1 LSCPDLRGTLFQTNI
16 DAKIKRGERHR
27 NESLCR
33 KQNMKEIKVGKV
45 AVVVVVLIALLIVV
59 LSSFVVVPAGHT
71 GVRVTMGRVVGQ
83 EREGL
88 IFTPPFIQNVVLMDN
103 RTQALEMETEA
114 VTRDL
119 QGVRMVYTV
128 NYSLNSDMAG
138 NVFREIGLGFESII
152 IRPTVEETVKDI
164 TARYT
169 IEELITQRAR
179 VSADIAAELQSNLS
193 IRGFTFERF
202 NIVDFAFSVE
212 FSNAIEQ
219 VRIAEQHALRAYQDL
234 ERSRHEA
241 EAERVMARAQAD
253 VLRYQ
258 AAELTDTNL
267 MAMWI
272 ERWNGVLPSVMTG
285 DGNGM
290 FLNFDLGDIQ
300 PSTQAPRT
308 PAATQPTPT
317 PTPAPQAFQPASYAD
332 E

>member
-1 LSCPDLRGTLFQTNI
+1 MINRPTSQTN
-16 DAKIKRGERHR
+16 K
-27 NESLCR
+27 
-33 KQNMKEIKVGKV
+33 KEFKVGRAV
-45 AVVVVVLIALLIVV
+45 ALVIIGIVLVILV

-71 GVRVTMGRVVGQ
+71 GVRVTMGRVVGH

-88 IFTPPFIQNVVLMDN
+88 VFTPPFIQNVVLMDN
-103 RTQALEMETEA
+103 RIQALEMVTEA

-119 QGVRMVYTV
+119 QAVRMVYTV
-128 NYSLNSDMAG
+128 NYSLNADMAG
-138 NVFREIGLGFESII
+138 NVFREIGMGFESIL

-179 VSADIAAELQSNLS
+179 VSTDIAAALQATLS
-193 IRGFTFERF
+193 THGFTFERF
-202 NIVDFAFSVE
+202 NIVDFAFSAE

-219 VRIAEQHALRAYQDL
+219 VRIAEQNALRAYQDL

-272 ERWNGVLPSVMTG
+272 ERWNGVLPTVMTG
-285 DGNGM
+285 EGGGM
-290 FLNFDLGDIQ
+290 LLNFNLDDIQ
-300 PSTQAPRT
+300 ASAPTPRAPAT
-308 PAATQPTPT
+308 TPPPAAAQPTVA
-317 PTPAPQAFQPASYAD
+317 PAEA
-332 E
+332 EGE

>member
-1 LSCPDLRGTLFQTNI
+1 MLNKSESQTNRKEL
-16 DAKIKRGERHR
+16 KI
-27 NESLCR
+27 
-33 KQNMKEIKVGKV
+33 GKMV
-45 AVVVVVLIALLIVV
+45 ALIILGILLVIVA
-59 LSSFVVVPAGHT
+59 LSSFAVIPAGHT
-71 GVRVTMGRVVGQ
+71 GVRITLGRVVGH
-83 EREGL
+83 EGEGL

-119 QGVRMVYTV
+119 QSVRMVYTV
-128 NYSLNSDMAG
+128 NYSLNQDMAG

-179 VSADIAAELQSNLS
+179 VSTDIASALQANLS
-193 IRGFTFERF
+193 ARGFTFERF
-202 NIVDFAFSVE
+202 NIVDFSFSLE

-219 VRIAEQHALRAYQDL
+219 VRIAEQNALRAYQDL

-272 ERWNGVLPSVMTG
+272 ERWNGVLPTVMTG
-285 DGNGM
+285 EGNGM
-290 FLNFDLGDIQ
+290 LLNFGIDDIQ
-300 PSTQAPRT
+300 SSANAPRAPIAPAPTPNPPTTQAP
-308 PAATQPTPT
+308 AD
-317 PTPAPQAFQPASYAD
+317 AD

>member
-1 LSCPDLRGTLFQTNI
+1 MFNKAGS
-16 DAKIKRGERHR
+16 
-27 NESLCR
+27 ESNR
-33 KQNMKEIKVGKV
+33 KVGKMV
-45 AVVVVVLIALLIVV
+45 ALIILGVALVIVA
-59 LSSFVVVPAGHT
+59 LSSFVIIPAGHT
-71 GVRVTMGRVVGQ
+71 GVRVTMGRVVGH
-83 EREGL
+83 EGEGL

-103 RTQALEMETEA
+103 RTQALEMQTEA

-119 QGVRMVYTV
+119 QSVRMVYTV

-138 NVFREIGLGFESII
+138 NVFREIGLGFESVI
-152 IRPTVEETVKDI
+152 IRPTVEETVKDV

-169 IEELITQRAR
+169 IEQLITQRAR
-179 VSADIAAELQSNLS
+179 VSSDIATELQANLGA
-193 IRGFTFERF
+193 RGFTFERF
-202 NIVDFAFSVE
+202 NIVDFAFSQE

-219 VRIAEQHALRAYQDL
+219 VRIAEQNALRAYQDL

-290 FLNFDLGDIQ
+290 LLNFGLDDIQ
-300 PSTQAPRT
+300 STAPTPRAPANPAPT
-308 PAATQPTPT
+308 QNPPVMQPAADT
-317 PTPAPQAFQPASYAD
+317 YAD
-332 E
+332 

>member
-1 LSCPDLRGTLFQTNI
+1 MLNKSDSQTN
-16 DAKIKRGERHR
+16 
-27 NESLCR
+27 R
-33 KQNMKEIKVGKV
+33 KGPNVGKM
-45 AVVVVVLIALLIVV
+45 VVLIILAIVLV
-59 LSSFVVVPAGHT
+59 IVAFSSFAVIPAGHT
-71 GVRVTMGRVVGQ
+71 GVRVTLGRVVGH
-83 EREGL
+83 ESEGL
-88 IFTPPFIQNVVLMDN
+88 IFTPPFVQNVVVMDN

-119 QGVRMVYTV
+119 QSVRMVYTV
-128 NYSLNSDMAG
+128 NYSLNQDMAG

-179 VSADIAAELQSNLS
+179 VSTDIATALQANLS
-193 IRGFTFERF
+193 ARGFTFERF
-202 NIVDFAFSVE
+202 NIVDFAFSLE

-219 VRIAEQHALRAYQDL
+219 VRIAEQNALRAYQDL

-272 ERWNGVLPSVMTG
+272 ERWNGVLPTVMTG

-290 FLNFDLGDIQ
+290 LLNFGLDDLQ
-300 PSTQAPRT
+300 SSVYTPRT
-308 PAATQPTPT
+308 PTAPAPAPA
-317 PTPAPQAFQPASYAD
+317 TPAAQEPAETD
-332 E
+332 GE

>member
-1 LSCPDLRGTLFQTNI
+1 MLNSSGSQTNKKEF
-16 DAKIKRGERHR
+16 KI
-27 NESLCR
+27 
-33 KQNMKEIKVGKV
+33 GKM
-45 AVVVVVLIALLIVV
+45 IAGIFLGILLLIVV
-59 LSSFVVVPAGHT
+59 MSSFAIIPAGHT
-71 GVRVTMGRVVGQ
+71 GVRVTLGRVVGH
-83 EREGL
+83 ESEGL

-138 NVFREIGLGFESII
+138 TVFREIGIGFVSII

-179 VSADIAAELQSNLS
+179 VSTDIAAALQANLS

-202 NIVDFAFSVE
+202 NIVDFAFSQE

-219 VRIAEQHALRAYQDL
+219 VRIAEQNALRAYQDL

-272 ERWNGVLPSVMTG
+272 ERWNGVLPSVMAG

-290 FLNFDLGDIQ
+290 LLNFSLDDIQ
-300 PSTQAPRT
+300 ASANTPRVPAAPAPTPPPPPPAAQT
-308 PAATQPTPT
+308 PA
-317 PTPAPQAFQPASYAD
+317 YDAD
-332 E
+332 DDND

>member
-1 LSCPDLRGTLFQTNI
+1 MFKKANPQTNQTELRI
-16 DAKIKRGERHR
+16 GRIVILTVLMVLLVTIAVF
-27 NESLCR
+27 S
-33 KQNMKEIKVGKV
+33 V
-45 AVVVVVLIALLIVV
+45 A
-59 LSSFVVVPAGHT
+59 VVPAGHT
-71 GVRVTMGRVVGQ
+71 GVRVTMGRVVGH
-83 EREGL
+83 EGEGL
-88 IFTPPFIQNVVLMDN
+88 IFTPPFIQNIVMMDN

-119 QGVRMVYTV
+119 QAVRMMYTV
-128 NYSLNSDMAG
+128 NYSLNADMSG
-138 NVFREIGLGFESII
+138 SVFREIGLGFESII

-179 VSADIAAELQSNLS
+179 VSADIATALQENLS

-202 NIVDFAFSVE
+202 NIVDFAFSAE

-219 VRIAEQHALRAYQDL
+219 VRIAEQNALRAYQDL
-234 ERSRHEA
+234 ERARHEA

-272 ERWNGVLPSVMTG
+272 ERWNGILPTVMTG
-285 DGNGM
+285 EGGGM
-290 FLNFDLGDIQ
+290 FFNFDLDNI
-300 PSTQAPRT
+300 QAPAAPPRAPVE
-308 PAATQPTPT
+308 PAPTPT
-317 PTPAPQAFQPASYAD
+317 PTPQPTVVAD
-332 E
+332 EDEE

>member
-1 LSCPDLRGTLFQTNI
+1 MF
-16 DAKIKRGERHR
+16 KRSDSQS
-27 NESLCR
+27 N
-33 KQNMKEIKVGKV
+33 QKETKAGKMVGI
-45 AVVVVVLIALLIVV
+45 VVLVVALIIVV
-59 LSSFVVVPAGHT
+59 LSSFAIIPAGHT
-71 GVRVTMGRVVGQ
+71 GVRVTMGRVVGH
-83 EREGL
+83 ESEGL
-88 IFTPPFIQNVVLMDN
+88 IFTPPFIQDVVLMDN

-128 NYSLNSDMAG
+128 NYSLNADMAG
-138 NVFREIGLGFESII
+138 NVFREIGTGFESII

-179 VSADIAAELQSNLS
+179 VSADIARALQENLS
-193 IRGFTFERF
+193 VRGFSFERF
-202 NIVDFAFSVE
+202 NIVDFAFSIE

-219 VRIAEQHALRAYQDL
+219 VRIAEQSALRAYQDL

-272 ERWNGVLPSVMTG
+272 EKWNGVLPTVMTG
-285 DGNGM
+285 EGNGM
-290 FLNFDLGDIQ
+290 FLNFGINDIQ
-300 PSTQAPRT
+300 STVETPRA
-308 PAATQPTPT
+308 PAATAPIPAPSVT
-317 PTPAPQAFQPASYAD
+317 TPAGVDYD
-332 E
+332 TD